1 MNDQSRLHFSDSES
15 SAAVSLEDGYE
26 FVIKPG
32 EVQHIVQAQISK
44 PDEVIQVE
52 LNNGGQL
59 YFKPSRIVALKL
71 G

>member
-1 MNDQSRLHFSDSES
+1 MNDQSKLHYSDSAS
-15 SAAVSLEDGYE
+15 SATVSLEDGYE

-32 EVQHIVQAQISK
+32 EAQHIVQAQIEK
-44 PDEVIQVE
+44 PDEVIQVD

-59 YFKPSRIVALKL
+59 YFKPSRVVALKL

>member
-1 MNDQSRLHFSDSES
+1 MNNQSKLNYSDSES
-15 SAAVSLEDGYE
+15 SATVSLEDGYE

-32 EVQHIVQAQISK
+32 EAQRIVQAQIAK
-44 PDEVIQVE
+44 PDEVIQVD

-59 YFKPSRIVALKL
+59 YFKPSRIIALKL

>member
-1 MNDQSRLHFSDSES
+1 MNNHSNLHFSDSES
-15 SAAVSLEDGYE
+15 SATVSLEDGYE

-32 EVQHIVQAQISK
+32 EAQHIVQAQIAK
-44 PDEVIQVE
+44 PDEVIQVD

>member
-1 MNDQSRLHFSDSES
+1 MNNQSKLHYSDSES
-15 SAAVSLEDGYE
+15 SATVSLEDGYE

-32 EVQHIVQAQISK
+32 EAQHIVQAQIEK
-44 PDEVIQVE
+44 PDEVIQVD

-59 YFKPSRIVALKL
+59 YFKPSRVVALKL